1 MKRVLASETKKFTGN
16 EVIIKGWLHR
26 IRSMGKIAFL
36 LVRDRSGIIQ
46 CVVDTRSI
54 EIKGL

>member
-1 MKRVLASETKKFTGN
+1 MKRILISETGNFVGN

-26 IRSMGKIAFL
+26 IRNIGKIAFI

-46 CVVDTRSI
+46 A
-54 EIKGL
+54 E